1 MSRFSDSL
9 FYDVGIDAP
18 FDPSQEPV
26 REMLYLVAY
35 DISSPKRLRHTAN
48 VCEDYGVRVEK
59 SVFEC
64 DLSETQFSS
73 FWTDINAEIDPDE
86 DALVAYRICRSCV
99 KETLTAGV
107 VKRPEKTLVYLF

>member
-1 MSRFSDSL
+1 MSRFSDSAV
-9 FYDVGIDAP
+9 YDVGLDVP

-26 REMLYLVAY
+26 KKMLYLVAY
-35 DISSPKRLRHTAN
+35 DICAPRRLRHAAK

-64 DLSETQFSS
+64 DLSETQFAA
-73 FWTDINAEIDPDE
+73 FWNDLQDEIDPEE

-107 VKRPEKTLVYLF
+107 IERPQKALAYIF